1 MSRTPRKLEDTQIDD
16 TALKIDAA
24 GVAETKPDE
33 QGIDGVPEQAA
44 VEKAADDSPTPE
56 DVAAKLQKDLADAQE
71 AARLEKARADRL
83 EAAREVDQAKIV
95 NAKTQALNSDYQKV
109 ESDIA
114 AFNTELATLEQQQAE
129 AWDVGD
135 NRKAAELGRKI
146 AHLDNKL
153 TGAEYAK
160 SQIEKLKSRAEAGE
174 DVHTADNNGRSPA
187 AAKWIAEHPKFETD
201 PSYNNTAMAAHYEAQ
216 AMGHK
221 VDSPEYFAHLDAAV
235 ARFEGRTSPRQP
247 TDVSMAEPVKPK
259 KESIEAPAF
268 DGVPPSRSTGTEA
281 GGQWLDNTTYRPTS
295 EEIEA
300 AAICGYVDKQGNADV
315 AAYIR
320 AKYPERFKRNA

>member
-1 MSRTPRKLEDTQIDD
+1 MSRTPRKLEETQIDD

-24 GVAETKPDE
+24 GVVETKPDE
-33 QGIDGVPEQAA
+33 HGIDGVPA
-44 VEKAADDSPTPE
+44 VTEVAKAADDSPKPE

-71 AARLEKARADRL
+71 TARLEKARADRL
-83 EAAREVDQAKIV
+83 EAARESDHVKIV

-109 ESDIA
+109 ESDISS
-114 AFNTELATLEQQQAE
+114 FNTELSTLEQRQAE

-135 NRKAAELGRKI
+135 NRKAAEIGRQI
-146 AHLDNKL
+146 NRMENKL
-153 TGAEYAK
+153 AGAEYAK
-160 SQIEKLKSRAEAGE
+160 TQIEQLRVRAESGE
-174 DVHTADNNGRSPA
+174 DVTVQDNNGRSSA

-221 VDSPEYFAHLDAAV
+221 VDSPEYFAHIDAAV
-235 ARFEGRTSPRQP
+235 ARFEGRPSPRQP
-247 TDVSMAEPVKPK
+247 TDVSVAEPAAPK
-259 KESIEAPAF
+259 KDPVEVPAF